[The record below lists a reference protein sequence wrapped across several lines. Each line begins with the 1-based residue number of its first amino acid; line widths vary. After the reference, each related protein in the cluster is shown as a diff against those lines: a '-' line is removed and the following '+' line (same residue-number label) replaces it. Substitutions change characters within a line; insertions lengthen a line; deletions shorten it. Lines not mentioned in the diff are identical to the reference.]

1 MNDPR
6 RAMSAICIIAIAIPL
21 VMLFSKYAHPAP
33 AEDVRIISYPHAITW
48 QGWNELYQGRK

>member
-6 RAMSAICIIAIAIPL
+6 RAMNAICIIAIAIPL

-33 AEDVRIISYPHAITW
+33 ADDVRAVCYQHAITDRAW
-48 QGWNELYQGRK
+48 NRMHQGGE